1 MKGGLSAL
9 LLLKILVAGAE
20 AQGPSQGF
28 VWISQGA
35 GLPPPW
41 IAAIPAIPA
50 GDAWLVWGSFS
61 LCERTLNLPRF
72 RHVCL
77 PQVQWFLGGA
87 VAGNMTYTP
96 GRNLLYRHALE
107 FEEERGIPFWYFVFA
122 DDSGEFRFNRCSTSA
137 CGNMEILPAPSESA
151 VSFFHRLLLEDTPAV
166 ATPLNDIDDSDCLSP
181 IEMRVCTSSI
191 DHKVIAFHWSVH
203 AMLLPYEEGFE
214 RISLFASQCIVNE
227 VIDAVLPGHS
237 VRYRMFQR
245 PPTSSSSF
253 PVMRPH
259 YIRNLEPC
267 LPQLLSNRSNRS
279 YADSSVVKWLRP
291 QLQECAASK
300 LGASHMLQAGCQ
312 FGIRPNERC
321 ILHKSDYRTLD
332 CLPWASAETCGFPAQ
347 GESRQPRDSGIY
359 HVMRL
364 SRSFGAGSSIRL
376 QEEMRQSESRC
387 EAFKDY
393 NCAKELL
400 CSLGMKNFTELRAS
414 LESPSRELSDAWSS
428 VDDELKSLLWEKREQ
443 VDHNCDVCTSLL
455 LGAFVPEDFLEKHFR
470 AYTEMGLTEQIFWNW
485 WWCVVAF
492 LHQSSILLF
501 EMGSVAPFEML
512 VFLTER
518 SLPVVQRPSASPAHT
533 ADALSQLAASERP
546 FLNADPSS
554 ECYLGLSV
562 QHLIGAT
569 RDEVWRQ
576 GHAFAA
582 QHYLAHCG
590 LLELASPITA
600 YFWYLF
606 AAVGRNCSCS
616 PPVPPPCGHR
626 LRQVRRFR
634 AMKPQ
639 KFASLVL
646 RPRPGHGI
654 LQDLAF

>member
-107 FEEERGIPFWYFVFA
+107 FEEERGIPFLYFVFA

-181 IEMRVCTSSI
+181 IEMRVCSSSI

-267 LPQLLSNRSNRS
+267 LPQLFSNRSNRS

-414 LESPSRELSDAWSS
+414 LESPSR
-428 VDDELKSLLWEKREQ
+428 
-443 VDHNCDVCTSLL
+443 
-455 LGAFVPEDFLEKHFR
+455 
-470 AYTEMGLTEQIFWNW
+470 
-485 WWCVVAF
+485 
-492 LHQSSILLF
+492 
-501 EMGSVAPFEML
+501 
-512 VFLTER
+512 
-518 SLPVVQRPSASPAHT
+518 
-533 ADALSQLAASERP
+533 
-546 FLNADPSS
+546 
-554 ECYLGLSV
+554 
-562 QHLIGAT
+562 
-569 RDEVWRQ
+569 
-576 GHAFAA
+576 
-582 QHYLAHCG
+582 
-590 LLELASPITA
+590 
-600 YFWYLF
+600 
-606 AAVGRNCSCS
+606 
-616 PPVPPPCGHR
+616 
-626 LRQVRRFR
+626 
-634 AMKPQ
+634 
-639 KFASLVL
+639 
-646 RPRPGHGI
+646 
-654 LQDLAF
+654 

>member
-1 MKGGLSAL
+1 MKGCLSAL
-9 LLLKILVAGAE
+9 LLLKIPCKAE
-20 AQGPSQGF
+20 PQGF

-41 IAAIPAIPA
+41 IAAIPGIP

-107 FEEERGIPFWYFVFA
+107 FEEERGIPFLYFVFA

-267 LPQLLSNRSNRS
+267 LPQLLSSSNSSNRS
-279 YADSSVVKWLRP
+279 YARYADSSVVKWLRP
-291 QLQECAASK
+291 QLQDCAASK

-321 ILHKSDYRTLD
+321 ILHQSDYIDYRTKLD
-332 CLPWASAETCGFPAQ
+332 CLPWASAEACSFPAQ
-347 GESRQPRDSGIY
+347 GESRQPRESGIY

-376 QEEMRQSESRC
+376 QEEMRQSKSRC

-393 NCAKELL
+393 HCAKELL

-414 LESPSRELSDAWSS
+414 FESPPSRELSDAWSS

-501 EMGSVAPFEML
+501 EMGSVAPFDML

-518 SLPVVQRPSASPAHT
+518 SLPVVQRLPSVSRLHAGT
-533 ADALSQLAASERP
+533 QTCQVKCIKLS
-546 FLNADPSS
+546 
-554 ECYLGLSV
+554 
-562 QHLIGAT
+562 
-569 RDEVWRQ
+569 
-576 GHAFAA
+576 
-582 QHYLAHCG
+582 
-590 LLELASPITA
+590 
-600 YFWYLF
+600 
-606 AAVGRNCSCS
+606 
-616 PPVPPPCGHR
+616 
-626 LRQVRRFR
+626 
-634 AMKPQ
+634 
-639 KFASLVL
+639 
-646 RPRPGHGI
+646 
-654 LQDLAF
+654 

>member
-107 FEEERGIPFWYFVFA
+107 FEEERGIPFLYFVFA

-181 IEMRVCTSSI
+181 IEMRVCSSSI

-267 LPQLLSNRSNRS
+267 LPQLFSNRSNRS

-518 SLPVVQRPSASPAHT
+518 SLPVVQRLPSVSRLHAGT
-533 ADALSQLAASERP
+533 QTCQVKCIKLS
-546 FLNADPSS
+546 
-554 ECYLGLSV
+554 
-562 QHLIGAT
+562 
-569 RDEVWRQ
+569 
-576 GHAFAA
+576 
-582 QHYLAHCG
+582 
-590 LLELASPITA
+590 
-600 YFWYLF
+600 
-606 AAVGRNCSCS
+606 
-616 PPVPPPCGHR
+616 
-626 LRQVRRFR
+626 
-634 AMKPQ
+634 
-639 KFASLVL
+639 
-646 RPRPGHGI
+646 
-654 LQDLAF
+654 